1 MTSKQARRQ
10 GRPPVDSFET
20 FLPSDAKIRQPKASK
35 PKIPMLPKQMHAPKA
50 KEKKA
55 NQIDVPVTPRSKW
68 PWRRKRWILTAA
80 QRLEAMDTWER
91 MGADAG
97 ALAIVAERAPDVLEA
112 LLHGASIPGS
122 PGFNDRAVILRFL
135 NLGHLLKG
143 AGPGAAEADRRI
155 DALGDR
161 LAAKLMARA
170 GHGSV
175 RQAKVIEADVQAD
188 SDFAQVTHETH
199 DLVRE
204 AEPAVEPVAVAAMS
218 EPAKADA
225 LDEMDWSG

>member
-1 MTSKQARRQ
+1 MTSKQARRT
-10 GRPPVDSFET
+10 GKPPVNSFND
-20 FLPSDAKIRQPKASK
+20 FIPSDAKVRQPKASK

-55 NQIDVPVTPRSKW
+55 NQPRIPLASRSRW
-68 PWRRKRWILTAA
+68 PWRRKHWDITPA
-80 QRLEAMDTWER
+80 QRLEAMDLWER
-91 MGADAG
+91 MGADAA
-97 ALAIVAERAPDVLEA
+97 ALAIVADRAPDVLEA
-112 LLHGASIPGS
+112 LLHSASIPGS
-122 PGFNDRAVILRFL
+122 PGFNDRAVVIRFL
-135 NLGHLLKG
+135 GLGHLLKG
-143 AGPGAAEADRRI
+143 QAPGGAEADRRI

-175 RQAKVIEADVQAD
+175 TQAKVIEADVQAD

-204 AEPAVEPVAVAAMS
+204 AEPAVEPVAVAARS